1 MNQNQIVEIIKKQRA
16 FFSSGITL
24 AVNYRI
30 TALKKL
36 YAAVQQNE
44 EAIAHAL
51 RADLGK
57 SPEEGYMCETGI
69 VLSEISYMHTISAAL
84 PKSRLWQPL
93 WPSLHPGVIKS
104 PRLTV

>member
-44 EAIAHAL
+44 EAIAHIKTPI
-51 RADLGK
+51 RASDGCYL
-57 SPEEGYMCETGI
+57 
-69 VLSEISYMHTISAAL
+69 
-84 PKSRLWQPL
+84 
-93 WPSLHPGVIKS
+93 
-104 PRLTV
+104 